1 MIQKKSRLV
10 ESDNIINLKPVF
22 QALHK
27 EVMFE
32 NAADFYSR
40 RMKVIKKYNYDLKDV
55 IFRFRNQLEGE
66 TIDFQNTYI
75 TSTPKLIDAQKCV
88 SANKMFF
95 GIRKLTYI
103 SPRIFNKMQNITDFS
118 QCFASTGITDIPD
131 EIFNSNVN
139 ISEHG
144 AVTKFNNM
152 FKDTKIVEVRRQLF
166 KKHRDTGGNGYDFN
180 GMFSDCLDLT
190 SVHSD
195 ILTRAIDPETSYIAR
210 MFYGCSNITTGVPPL
225 WEGSQYSYGGAFKN
239 NKAHQYASKCNKCKN
254 WNKVP
259 MQYGGRFVFKFKDR
273 IDMTINGYSSNG
285 DRYYY
290 GENFS
295 TFDVLGGCKLTSV
308 ICDKINR
315 RDATFEIATNYP
327 SVIQN
332 KEIWFSINDGEVCGK
347 LARLEDGTYF
357 SSEFKNTNILE
368 KYAGKRIKLN
378 LGYNDEKPMPNGW
391 LDFYV
396 GNKLVMTKE
405 LFFSTDTYNF
415 MNGVRGVEINPE
427 TYEHEPGCRFN
438 TSRLGWID
446 KNPQKDG
453 NSLNRYNESKRLLE
467 AGKMF
472 RYSDMTI
479 DESEAYINNG
489 ERRSLFCYEY
499 DKIAI
504 FGTYGYSFTNRSWQE
519 PDDKVN
525 IVSSLRFMRLLK
537 ANDTMVRLFD
547 YNDCILFS
555 DLDNRD
561 LIATSMYIFNDK
573 FTCIAENIKNDYNQ
587 TDDVCLYMSKVE
599 LSNSV
604 SRRELIRDKIKI
616 RFNWF
621 RDDSTNV
628 IDVNG
633 KIHAWHLYGDFSKG
647 FLLPTKIGNR
657 NSSFLGVI
665 VNNSTKMNLF
675 DDTAPFSENGFYP
688 LYGCKSNSRTS
699 CVISER
705 LPNTS
710 IAFIING
717 IEIYDGLGY
726 SMPSGWSDSS
736 VTELMKNNSNAPH
749 SIYAMQ
755 QSRELYKYLI
765 GHLNEWIDMEIVSY
779 DISV

>member
-1 MIQKKSRLV
+1 
-10 ESDNIINLKPVF
+10 
-22 QALHK
+22 
-27 EVMFE
+27 MFE
-32 NAADFYSR
+32 NATDFYNR
-40 RMKVIKKYNYDLKDV
+40 RMKVIKKYNYDLKEV

-75 TSTPKLIDAQKCV
+75 ISTPKLIDAQKCV

-103 SPRIFNKMQNITDFS
+103 SPRIFNRMPNITDFS
-118 QCFASTGITDIPD
+118 HCFASTGITDIPD
-131 EIFNSNVN
+131 EIFDSNIN
-139 ISEHG
+139 ISDG
-144 AVTKFNNM
+144 GTVTKFNNM
-152 FKDTKIVEVRRQLF
+152 FNDTKIVEVRRQLF
-166 KKHRDTGGNGYDFN
+166 KKHRATGGNGYDFN
-180 GMFSDCLDLT
+180 GMFSNCLSLT
-190 SVHSD
+190 SVQSD
-195 ILTRAIDPETSYIAR
+195 ILTYAIDPTTSYIAR
-210 MFYGCSNITTGVPPL
+210 MFYGCENITTGVPPL
-225 WEGSQYSYGGAFKN
+225 WESSEYTNGITFKN
-239 NKAHQYASKCNKCKN
+239 NRSHQYASKCNKSKN

-259 MQYGGRFVFKFKDR
+259 IQYGGRFVFKYKNR
-273 IDMTINGYSSNG
+273 IDMTINGYTYDG
-285 DRYYY
+285 DRHYY
-290 GENFS
+290 GEEFS
-295 TFDVLGGCKLTSV
+295 SSDVLNGYKLLSV
-308 ICDKINR
+308 ECFKPNNFDSE
-315 RDATFEIATNYP
+315 FEIETNYP
-327 SVIQN
+327 NATEN

-347 LARLEDGTYF
+347 LNRTEYGTYF
-357 SSEFKNTNILE
+357 SSDFKNTNILE
-368 KYAGKRIKLN
+368 KYFGKRVKLTI
-378 LGYNDEKPMPNGW
+378 GFNDEKPLINGW
-391 LDFYV
+391 LDLYV

-405 LFFSTDTYNF
+405 LIFSTSRYNF
-415 MNGVRGVEINPE
+415 MKDLNHIKIPLE

-438 TSRLGWID
+438 TSELGWID

-453 NSLNRYNESKRLLE
+453 NSLNRYNESKSLLE

-472 RYSDMTI
+472 RYSDMI
-479 DESEAYINNG
+479 IYESEAYINNG

-504 FGTYGYSFTNRSWQE
+504 FGTYGYSFTNRSWGNPE
-519 PDDKVN
+519 DKVSL
-525 IVSSLRFMRLLK
+525 VSSSRFMRLLK
-537 ANDTMVRLFD
+537 TNDTMVRLSD
-547 YNDCILFS
+547 YNNCILFS

-573 FTCIAENIKNDYNQ
+573 FTCIEENIKNDYNQ

-621 RDDSTNV
+621 RNDSTNV

-633 KIHAWHLYGDFSKG
+633 EIHAWHLYGDFSKG

-665 VNNSTKMNLF
+665 INNLTKMNLL
-675 DDTAPFSENGFYP
+675 DDTVPFSENGFYP
-688 LYGCKSNSRTS
+688 LYGCKSSSRTS
-699 CVISER
+699 CILTEH

-717 IEIYDGLGY
+717 IEIYNGLDY

-736 VTELMKNNSNAPH
+736 VTELMKDNSNAPH

-779 DISV
+779 STV